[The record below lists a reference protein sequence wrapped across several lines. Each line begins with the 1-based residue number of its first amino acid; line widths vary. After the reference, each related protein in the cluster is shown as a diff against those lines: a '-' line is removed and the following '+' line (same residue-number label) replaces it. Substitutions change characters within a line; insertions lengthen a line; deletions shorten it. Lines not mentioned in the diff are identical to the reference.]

1 MNLSGLIKNIRKNSV
16 KEMPH
21 GNEFSLLHQKKFFKR
36 IKRRKI
42 REISNIK
49 REKTKE
55 KDDEDL
61 INYSSDLSSSEISS
75 ESKDAEEIY
84 YELVR
89 YIFESKNKNFI
100 EFFERNKKAI
110 NINQQLVEGNS
121 LLILSSREGNPTI
134 TRYLCEQGL
143 EINMQNNKGNTALHY
158 AIANQLYSIAD
169 ILTRFGAREDIA
181 NNKGLYPW
189 DCIENNLE

>member
-1 MNLSGLIKNIRKNSV
+1 MNLSCLIKNIRKNSV
-16 KEMPH
+16 KEIPH

-42 REISNIK
+42 RERSSIK
-49 REKTKE
+49 GEKIKE

-61 INYSSDLSSSEISS
+61 INYSSDITSSKISS
-75 ESKDAEEIY
+75 ESKDADDIY

-110 NINQQLVEGNS
+110 DINQQLVEGNS
-121 LLILSSREGNPTI
+121 LLILSSREGNPII

-143 EINMQNNKGNTALHY
+143 EINKQNNNGNTALHY
-158 AIANQLYSIAD
+158 AIANQFYSVAD

-189 DCIENNLE
+189 DCIEHNLE